1 MEHEMSDEHNPTD
14 QQGLRALQEMVL
26 RLSRELHEL
35 RANAPL
41 RDEAP
46 ATPAANVATPA
57 TPMPTA
63 AEKRPREKLPLLCA
77 YSGKRSDWD
86 EWHLQA
92 VSKLRVDGP
101 SIGSDY
107 DQFLYLFHRL
117 QGDALKTVRAYVE
130 EKTYDGTGDGS
141 AFLAYLGTI
150 YNDPNKKS
158 RALRTLAS
166 LRQKE
171 NEAFAN
177 FLPRF
182 ETALANAGGQE
193 FSEAQRVTY
202 LHLALNFEMQ
212 QHLVSFCPSLEEGYG
227 MLVSHLHSVGSKLAS
242 LRNYKNDH
250 RRVVTDSRY
259 AEPSHARTVPSSSR
273 NTRPEAEAMD
283 WEPTRVLKINNT
295 QPEQEGRRAKWVSQE
310 TIAYRKQK
318 SLCLR
323 CGRPGHI
330 IRNCKF
336 LPAQRPFAVMKA
348 DVGAEGDEPVDESI
362 ALPETDDES
371 GKE

>member
-1 MEHEMSDEHNPTD
+1 MSDEHNPTD

-26 RLSRELHEL
+26 RLTRELHEL
-35 RANAPL
+35 QANASS
-41 RDEAP
+41 REEALASP
-46 ATPAANVATPA
+46 ATNSATPA

-63 AEKRPREKLPLLCA
+63 AEKRPKEKLPLLCA

-92 VSKLRVDGP
+92 VSKLRVDGL

-130 EKTYDGTGDGS
+130 EKTYDGTGNGS

-202 LHLALNFEMQ
+202 LHLALNYEMQ

-227 MLVSHLHSVGSKLAS
+227 TLVSHLHSVGSKLAS

-250 RRVVTDSRY
+250 QRRRLDSRLM
-259 AEPSHARTVPSSSR
+259 EPSHAKTIPSLSKNAQS
-273 NTRPEAEAMD
+273 EAEAMD
-283 WEPTRVLKINNT
+283 WEPTRALKINNT

-310 TIAYRKQK
+310 TIGYRKQK
-318 SLCLR
+318 NLCLR

-330 IRNCKF
+330 IRQCSF
-336 LPAQRPFAVMKA
+336 LPAQRPFDVMKA
-348 DVGAEGDEPVDESI
+348 DMGVERNESIDESM

>member
-1 MEHEMSDEHNPTD
+1 MSDEHNSTD
-14 QQGLRALQEMVL
+14 QQGLRTLQEMVL
-26 RLSRELHEL
+26 RLTRELHEL
-35 RANAPL
+35 RASAPS
-41 RDEAP
+41 REEAP
-46 ATPAANVATPA
+46 ATPATNNSTLATSA
-57 TPMPTA
+57 PTA
-63 AEKRPREKLPLLCA
+63 AEKRPREKLPLLCT

-92 VSKLRVDGP
+92 VSKLRVDGI

-130 EKTYDGTGDGS
+130 EKTYDGTGDGG
-141 AFLAYLGTI
+141 AFLSYLGTI

-166 LRQKE
+166 LRQRE

-202 LHLALNFEMQ
+202 LHLALNYEMQ

-250 RRVVTDSRY
+250 RRGATDSRPM
-259 AEPSHARTVPSSSR
+259 ESSQVTTTPSLSTSARS
-273 NTRPEAEAMD
+273 EAEAMD

-295 QPEQEGRRAKWVSQE
+295 QPEREGRRAKWVSQE

-318 SLCLR
+318 NLCLR

-330 IRNCKF
+330 IRKCNF
-336 LPAQRPFAVMKA
+336 LPAQRPLDVMKA
-348 DVGAEGDEPVDESI
+348 DMGVEGDGSIDEAM

>member
-1 MEHEMSDEHNPTD
+1 
-14 QQGLRALQEMVL
+14 
-26 RLSRELHEL
+26 
-35 RANAPL
+35 
-41 RDEAP
+41 
-46 ATPAANVATPA
+46 
-57 TPMPTA
+57 
-63 AEKRPREKLPLLCA
+63 
-77 YSGKRSDWD
+77 
-86 EWHLQA
+86 
-92 VSKLRVDGP
+92 
-101 SIGSDY
+101 
-107 DQFLYLFHRL
+107 
-117 QGDALKTVRAYVE
+117 VE
-130 EKTYDGTGDGS
+130 EKTYDGTGNGS

-242 LRNYKNDH
+242 LRNYKSDH
-250 RRVVTDSRY
+250 RRVATDSRH
-259 AEPSHARTVPSSSR
+259 AEPSHARTTPSFGKNIR
-273 NTRPEAEAMD
+273 TEAEAMD
-283 WEPTRVLKINNT
+283 WEPTRALKINNT
-295 QPEQEGRRAKWVSQE
+295 MPEQEGRRAKWVSQE

-318 SLCLR
+318 NLCLR

-330 IRNCKF
+330 IRKCKF
-336 LPAQRPFAVMKA
+336 LPAQRPFDVMKA
-348 DVGAEGDEPVDESI
+348 DVGAEGDEPIDEFI